1 MRVRSN
7 SLVKTG
13 AFGIAV
19 LVVAACATAPTSVP
33 EELAPAPLPPPAAA
47 FAFDAD
53 DARVRADGQ
62 LAAQTGTLE
71 SEWGCAVEYE
81 YYEPPTAAAAR
92 IEGAAPG
99 LVVLG
104 HGFTRDLTTMRGW
117 ARAWSERGMRTVVV
131 GFCNSSVFN
140 GRHDRN
146 AADLVA
152 VATRIEPGDAPI
164 VYAGFSAGGLAALL
178 AAGSDPRAIAYLGLD
193 PVDRGHLAATV
204 ERLRMPALFLYAA
217 PSRCNANANMVPV
230 MPEADVRVALRVPF
244 ASHCDFEMPYDTA
257 CERLCGGVEPE
268 ETAREVRATIRALAT
283 AWVIAQIG
291 ADPRAA
297 AVFGRP
303 ALDELERARRVE
315 VLSVE
320 TAGR

>member
-7 SLVKTG
+7 SLVTTG
-13 AFGIAV
+13 ALAIAV
-19 LVVAACATAPTSVP
+19 LVVAGCATAPTSVP
-33 EELAPAPLPPPAAA
+33 EELAPDPLPPQVDEFAFGDSEAPAAA
-47 FAFDAD
+47 E
-53 DARVRADGQ
+53 G
-62 LAAQTGTLE
+62 QTGTIE

-81 YYEPPTAAAAR
+81 YYEPAAPAAAG
-92 IEGAAPG
+92 IDGVPPG

-104 HGFTRDLTTMRGW
+104 HGFTRDLATMRGW
-117 ARAWSERGMRTVVV
+117 AQAWSDRGMRTVVV

-152 VATRIEPGDAPI
+152 VATHIEPGDAPI

-178 AAGSDPRAIAYLGLD
+178 AADSDPRAVAYLGLD
-193 PVDRGHLAATV
+193 PVDSGDLAATV

-217 PSRCNANANMVPV
+217 PSRCNANANMVPG
-230 MPEADVRVALRVPF
+230 MPEADVRFALRVPF
-244 ASHCDFEMPYDTA
+244 ASHCDFELPYDAA

-268 ETAREVRATIRALAT
+268 EIAREVRATIRAVAT
-283 AWVIAQIG
+283 AWVTAQIG
-291 ADPRAA
+291 ADPAAA
-297 AVFGRP
+297 AVFGHP

-320 TAGR
+320 TGGR